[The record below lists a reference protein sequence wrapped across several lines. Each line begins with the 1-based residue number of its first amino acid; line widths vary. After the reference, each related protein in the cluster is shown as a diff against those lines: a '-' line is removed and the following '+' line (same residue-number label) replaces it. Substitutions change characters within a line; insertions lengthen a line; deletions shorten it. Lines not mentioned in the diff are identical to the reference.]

1 MTGTIVDLYPRASPY
16 MMLVAGPVSQDVVNS
31 KTGLYEKDVIYSV
44 KAPITNPPHNP
55 TNVQSHASAGVLLSY
70 TYLLFAS
77 RYP

>member
-70 TYLLFAS
+70 LNVIVST
-77 RYP
+77 